1 MFGIL
6 DKMFDA
12 ITRVMKSAFTAN
24 KNNRWKYKLML
35 IKMLRVN
42 TFYLLKINKNTLT
55 ENTGELIIYFLK
67 THKEF

>member
-1 MFGIL
+1 
-6 DKMFDA
+6 
-12 ITRVMKSAFTAN
+12 
-24 KNNRWKYKLML
+24 ML

-67 THKEF
+67 THKEFQTSFFSVTQYSLGIECIQRPNTQNDFIIKLN